1 MKSRIL
7 LFIGALTLS
16 CVSVAHQEEI
26 VINQTSIEM
35 NQSESFKI
43 VDLDFPATEYF
54 ADAVLKDQIVLHH
67 TASGKG
73 IDGDVNQFMKPGRIA
88 THFIIGS
95 DTIYQLFQEQFWG
108 YHLGIQES
116 TFKKLKLPYL
126 NLNKTS
132 IGIEIDNWGKL
143 MKVDG
148 EFRAWP
154 NDYGRGSQLRKG
166 KPIKVVLDTNE
177 VVEYSKSFR
186 GSQFYQKYTDFQLA
200 ATSNL
205 IKQLASKHSIP
216 VTYNQDMWDVS
227 LNALKNKPGIY
238 THVSYRAD
246 KSDCHPQRE
255 LINILKCLV

>member
-7 LFIGALTLS
+7 LFIVALTLG
-16 CVSVAHQEEI
+16 CVSFAHQEEI
-26 VINQTSIEM
+26 VINQKPREM
-35 NQSESFKI
+35 SANESLKI
-43 VDLDFPATEYF
+43 VDLAFPATKYF
-54 ADAVLKDQIVLHH
+54 ADVVVKNQIVLHH

-73 IDGDVNQFMKPGRIA
+73 VDGDVNMFMKPGRIA

-95 DTIYQLFQEQFWG
+95 DTIYQLFEEQYWA
-108 YHLGIQES
+108 YHLGIKQS
-116 TFKKLKLPYL
+116 VFKNLKLPIL

-143 MKVDG
+143 MEING

-154 NDYGRGSQLRKG
+154 NDYGRGSQMRKG

-177 VVEYSKSFR
+177 VVEYAKPFR
-186 GSQFYQKYTDFQLA
+186 GSQYYQKYTDFQLK

-216 VTYNQDMWDVS
+216 LNYNEDMWDVS

-238 THVSYRAD
+238 THVSYRSD
-246 KSDCHPQRE
+246 KSDCHPQPE
-255 LINILKCLV
+255 LINMLKRLV